1 MANNITPKLKAY
13 VQIDATGRVVSGTP
27 VFRTS
32 KPKNGNWR
40 EIPMYYRGDS
50 STTTT
55 TTSNGGVTPTAW
67 VGYQSPTNLW
77 SACNNPATTWT
88 LYTNVDVTPL
98 PAGTALYTDAAL
110 TNLVYP
116 NDTMFFSINGYAYE
130 VINGYINPLGGGM
143 LCQYIT
149 TTSTTTQGPSAYTVG
164 VGPLGS
170 SSEVCSNPSPWS
182 STQTLWALGSG
193 YNTGRQLY
201 YDSAFTTPFTGTGWY
216 AVMQGFPSGTKYSV
230 YFNNGVLTAGFPC

>member
-27 VFRTS
+27 VFRSS
-32 KPKNGNWR
+32 KPKIGNWR

-67 VGYQSPTNLW
+67 VGYQSSTNLW

-149 TTSTTTQGPSAYTVG
+149 TTSTTTVAPVLNFIGRAGNTSGEACSGSNQTFYTT
-164 VGPLGS
+164 GPLVYGVYPQNS
-170 SSEVCSNPSPWS
+170 ITV
-182 STQTLWALGSG
+182 
-193 YNTGRQLY
+193 Y
-201 YDSAFTTPFTGTGWY
+201 YDEQLTQPVTQNYVSSPGIGQ
-216 AVMQGFPSGTKYSV
+216 V
-230 YFNNGVLTAGFPC
+230 FNCMNGLLYNQSNC